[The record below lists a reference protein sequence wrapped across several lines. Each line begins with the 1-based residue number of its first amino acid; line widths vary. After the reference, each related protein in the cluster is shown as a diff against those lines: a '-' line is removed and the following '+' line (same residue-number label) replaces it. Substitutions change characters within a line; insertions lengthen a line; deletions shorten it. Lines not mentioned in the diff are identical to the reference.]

1 MKYLILTTTLLLS
14 INSYSATDEPHPIID
29 SNYISK
35 YSYNLESMNIK
46 DLQKTR
52 ISLKNYLDEDSIKE
66 IDSKKNLEKKLLVA
80 LLEYDDVRIQIT
92 NVIDEIIQDYK
103 VNIEI
108 ENTLLSFKD
117 TFTNINILYY
127 VTSNYRNIIKDNRP
141 LVKNLRDYKAYD
153 FRLGSAYLAM
163 MSAFHETEESKKFY
177 SRLVK
182 DKKNDT
188 TSIGKYNKELKLAQV
203 NINLVKKDMETLSE
217 ISDIKAAL
225 SKIEKEISIRE

>member
-117 TFTNINILYY
+117 TFM
-127 VTSNYRNIIKDNRP
+127 NIIKDNRP